1 MNPDL
6 TEAVARL
13 LDERLRGLRIQHV
26 RRPDAW
32 TLGLQLQDGAT
43 LGLCW
48 EPAHPAVGLCSWA
61 WPKGTP
67 PDVLKTHLASARV
80 RGVTSLQGES
90 LLKVDLSGTGAD
102 SLVWEPLG
110 RSGNCLLLGEERRI
124 LWAARVLGGE
134 FRTGQPGSLWLPPP
148 GRRELAEEA
157 PPLGDPGGYLTGRGP
172 EELRAGL
179 LDRGRRAALA
189 ALARR
194 EKALRRRREAVL
206 GDRSE
211 GEVWAALSRPSQ
223 ALLASGGL
231 NRRGETSRRVT
242 DYGCDPPRE
251 VTVEL
256 DPARTVLENVQLL
269 FKRAQ
274 KGQARLRETGRIL
287 ELVERSLEEL
297 SAERADLEGCEDL
310 ARLFPGSERVSPRPA
325 PQRRRELPPGVASV
339 PLPQECAG
347 YAGKNAQA
355 NDHVSFRMGRGSD
368 FWFHAED
375 YHGCH
380 VVVKNPR
387 RLERLA
393 HDVEQAAARYAAE
406 HSGAKPGSTVAVLV
420 SQCKHLRRVPGSPGL
435 VMVGSARRVFV
446 DLPWG
451 E

>member
-1 MNPDL
+1 MSPAL
-6 TEAVARL
+6 AEAVSRL
-13 LDERLRGLRIQHV
+13 LDERLRGLRIQRV

-48 EPAHPAVGLCSWA
+48 EPSRSAVGLCSWV

-67 PDVLKTHLASARV
+67 PGVLKTHLASARIL
-80 RGVTSLQGES
+80 GVTSLAGES
-90 LLKVDLSGTGAD
+90 LLQVALAGTGAA

-110 RSGNCLLLGEERRI
+110 RSGNCLLLGEEGRI

-134 FRTGQPGSLWLPPP
+134 FRTGQPGSLWFPPP
-148 GRRELAEEA
+148 ARRERAGEE
-157 PPLGDPGGYLTGRGP
+157 PPLGDPGGYLTGRGA
-172 EELRAGL
+172 EDLRTGL
-179 LDRGRRAALA
+179 LERGRRAALA

-206 GDRSE
+206 GDRNE
-211 GEVWAALSRPSQ
+211 GEAWAALSGPAQ

-231 NRRGETSRRVT
+231 NRRGEGSRRVT

-251 VTVEL
+251 LTVEL
-256 DPARTVLENVQLL
+256 DPARTVLENAQLL

-287 ELVERSLEEL
+287 ERIEDDLRALR
-297 SAERADLEGCEDL
+297 AERAGLEGCEDL

-325 PQRRRELPPGVASV
+325 PQRRRELPAGVAAV
-339 PLPQECAG
+339 PLPQEYAG

-387 RLERLA
+387 RLERLP

-420 SQCKHLRRVPGSPGL
+420 SQCKHLRRVTGSPGL
-435 VMVGSARRVFV
+435 VMVGTARRLFV

-451 E
+451 G